1 MKFKLFGF
9 QVNTLYI
16 ILLLLAFLAIVY
28 FGLGLSG
35 KEGFSRSVKIVT
47 SLLGDDYNT
56 LPTDDQINKAIGETY
71 DTRFTDPLR
80 NAVYALYK
88 MTIGL
93 PLIMDKMNIPSE
105 DKKKV
110 DDAMQKESVKGF
122 DILGDCGSAIEELED
137 SLSDTIDKLVNVK
150 GPLCGQKL
158 FGQVGLARF
167 EAAYTKMKLCKEKVT
182 GLLNKEHLI
191 TDSSGYKEFYEFVV
205 QYFSDVSVYLDKF
218 VSDLKEKGECPQPDS
233 SESTTKSINK
243 DGSICTTSCGGSGS
257 SDPAGGIPIGPM
269 DTGATG
275 CKKSSATGYAALSS
289 QQDNYNHYAKTSV
302 PALFYGAN
310 GTIAKVENTNGRF
323 SIITTDRMGANA
335 VYNDNV
341 PLSQTPKPE
350 PERNV
355 YYGPEKTRAVFYTD
369 NDGNK
374 AIRVIFG
381 DGTLNTYSEVNTEA
395 FTNRSDGQSATTQP
409 GSSPAPTSDPASSQP
424 KAQNSFPAGQSLM
437 VEEIDTPSDYSQ
449 VYSLSLTA
457 DNTQSSLPK
466 GVPSYM
472 IPPGQEDLYILKS
485 EIVPPVCPACPAPIL
500 NCNEQSGGGGGDK
513 CPPCAP
519 CARCPEPDFT
529 CKKVP
534 NYGQGNT
541 GSSYNSPVDDMGSG
555 NGAGAGTSTAGGSI
569 VTPDGATP
577 SLPYPA
583 LDNYTTFGT

>member
-16 ILLLLAFLAIVY
+16 ILSLIVFLAILY
-28 FGLGLSG
+28 FGLNMSG
-35 KEGFSRSVKIVT
+35 KEGFSRSVRIVT

-93 PLIMDKMNIPSE
+93 PLIMDKMDIPSDE
-105 DKKKV
+105 RKKV
-110 DDAMQKESVKGF
+110 SNALQKESVKGF
-122 DILGDCGSAIEELED
+122 DVMNECSTSISELEI

-167 EAAYTKMKLCKEKVT
+167 EASYNKLKTCKEKVV
-182 GLLNKEHLI
+182 GLLNKKHLI
-191 TDSSGYKEFYEFVV
+191 TDSSGYKEFYEFVL

-218 VSDLKEKGECPQPDS
+218 VSDLKEKGECPQPDAADT
-233 SESTTKSINK
+233 TTKTINK
-243 DGSICTTSCGGSGS
+243 DGSVCTTKCGGDS
-257 SDPAGGIPIGPM
+257 SQDAGGGTPIGP
-269 DTGATG
+269 TNTANGG
-275 CKKSSATGYAALSS
+275 CNKKASTNYTALSS

-302 PALFYGAN
+302 PTLFYGTN
-310 GTIAKVENTNGRF
+310 GRIAKVENTNGRF
-323 SIITTDRMGANA
+323 SIITTDKMGANA
-335 VYNDNV
+335 VYTDNV
-341 PLSQTPKPE
+341 PVTQTPKPE

-355 YYGPEKTRAVFYTD
+355 YYGPQKTRAVFYTD
-369 NDGNK
+369 NEGNK
-374 AIRVIFG
+374 AIRVMFN
-381 DGTLNTYSEVNTEA
+381 DGSLNTYSEVNTEA
-395 FTNRSDGQSATTQP
+395 FTNIAASGNAKAQSAST
-409 GSSPAPTSDPASSQP
+409 PTSNVGSSQP
-424 KAQNSFPAGQSLM
+424 QPSPGAQSGQSIA
-437 VEEIDTPSDYSQ
+437 VEEVDSPSDYSQ
-449 VYSLSLTA
+449 VYTLSLTA

-466 GVPSYM
+466 GVPRYM
-472 IPPGQEDLYILKS
+472 IPPGQEDMYILKS
-485 EIVPPVCPACPAPIL
+485 EVVPPVCPACPPPLL
-500 NCNEQSGGGGGDK
+500 NCSGGTSGGDK
-513 CPPCAP
+513 PPPCPP

-541 GSSYNSPVDDMGSG
+541 GSSYNTPVENMGNG
-555 NGAGAGTSTAGGSI
+555 NGAGAGASNAGGSI